1 MSGRDAATKA
11 PPENYYHGFLAAM
24 MACAEGTIGNCQSNR
39 ETGDGFADLIFTSP
53 DQDTGVVIEIKRCQT
68 PQEMIPAAQAALEQI
83 QAKRYIDELLNFDC
97 RHCRGFGIAFCRK
110 ACVVTT
116 TNLTPGT

>member
-1 MSGRDAATKA
+1 M
-11 PPENYYHGFLAAM
+11 
-24 MACAEGTIGNCQSNR
+24 
-39 ETGDGFADLIFTSP
+39 
-53 DQDTGVVIEIKRCQT
+53 

-116 TNLTPGT
+116 ADLTPGT

>member
-1 MSGRDAATKA
+1 M
-11 PPENYYHGFLAAM
+11 
-24 MACAEGTIGNCQSNR
+24 
-39 ETGDGFADLIFTSP
+39 FTSP

-83 QAKRYIDELLNFDC
+83 QAKRYIDELLIFD
-97 RHCRGFGIAFCRK
+97 CRGFGIAFCRK

-116 TNLTPGT
+116 ADLTPGN